1 MNTYRRTRRWLV
13 IRDDRRAR
21 IPMMRMIL
29 RWWLRGNGVR
39 ESAARNDL
47 RRITASLMRNFS
59 IVGRVELEIKAKLKI
74 PLM

>member
-1 MNTYRRTRRWLV
+1 
-13 IRDDRRAR
+13 
-21 IPMMRMIL
+21 MMRMIL

-74 PLM
+74 PLMSTQNSLSK